1 MPLVVRQ
8 QRRRSGTGIL
18 PVCFNA
24 NTRKKINSQ
33 ARSLCHYRRMNLLQ
47 LQLPSPAENLA
58 ADEAVLDVCEA
69 GAGDETLIFWE
80 PTETFVV
87 VGYANKVATE
97 VNVAACAAKGIPIFR
112 RCSGGGT
119 VVQMR
124 GGLNYSLILRIEEN
138 SPTRNISSA
147 NEFIMERNRAAI
159 QSAIGNHQS
168 AISIRGHTDLVL
180 VTHHSSLVT
189 EKKFAGNSQRRRKNF
204 LLFHGTLL
212 LDCDLALVGELLLM
226 PSLQPDYRAS
236 RPHGEFVTNLNLPA
250 EKVRAALAEAWDA
263 KEEFANPPLAEIK
276 KLAAEKYST
285 REWNFKF

>member
-1 MPLVVRQ
+1 
-8 QRRRSGTGIL
+8 
-18 PVCFNA
+18 
-24 NTRKKINSQ
+24 
-33 ARSLCHYRRMNLLQ
+33 MNLLN
-47 LQLPSPAENLA
+47 LQLPSPAEQLA
-58 ADEAVLDVCEA
+58 ADEAVLDLCEA

-80 PTETFVV
+80 PHETFVV

-97 VNVAACAAKGIPIFR
+97 VNVAACEAKGVPIFR

-138 SPTRNISSA
+138 SPTRNISST
-147 NEFIMERNRAAI
+147 NHFIMERNRAAI
-159 QSAIGNHQS
+159 EKEFRSQNSEAR
-168 AISIRGHTDLVL
+168 ISVRGHTDLCL

-212 LDCDLALVGELLLM
+212 LDCDLALVGGLLLM